1 MEDNLVFTE
10 DSRLRPECPRQ
21 SATILGSRFSRLML
35 AKPANHDEN
44 ARARERRAHGT
55 SAATVAFIMKAT
67 ELLKKQHEDVDRL
80 FNALNRAKPQD
91 KARLFTE
98 LATKLVA
105 HDAIE
110 REIFYPACEKRMG
123 LVDEL
128 AEGIV
133 EHGVVEFCLHRAD
146 VARGTDNFE
155 HCVSVLR
162 ELLEHHIEEEEE
174 ELFPKVERALGAG
187 RLEEL
192 AEKMEAAFEEKLE
205 DDFRKPL
212 QTNLRRVLA
221 GGVKASPRGDAK
233 RRGIGRKVAAKSA
246 PKKRAVRGGRA
257 ARH

>member
-1 MEDNLVFTE
+1 
-10 DSRLRPECPRQ
+10 
-21 SATILGSRFSRLML
+21 
-35 AKPANHDEN
+35 
-44 ARARERRAHGT
+44 
-55 SAATVAFIMKAT
+55 MKAT

-80 FNALNRAKPQD
+80 FNALQRAKSRD

-110 REIFYPACEKRMG
+110 REIFYPACEKHMG
-123 LVDEL
+123 LFEEL

-146 VARGTDNFE
+146 TARGTTNFD
-155 HCVSVLR
+155 HCLKVLR

-187 RLEEL
+187 RLEQL
-192 AEKMEAAFEEKLE
+192 AEKMEAAFDEKLE
-205 DDFRKPL
+205 EDFRKPL
-212 QTNLRRVLA
+212 LANLRRVLA

-233 RRGIGRKVAAKSA
+233 RRGVGGVGTRSVAAKKTA
-246 PKKRAVRGGRA
+246 KKTAKKGAARAARA